1 MTTRYERCR
10 ALYWGTAILNELQS
24 EPSVAAELAERARLI
39 ALSYPLPSV
48 IEALGKRE
56 VTQLTPEQ
64 IQAISA
70 MRALLTS
77 LPSASVYTLDFMER
91 VLRHFPYSN
100 EDNAGFWP
108 GGL

>member
-1 MTTRYERCR
+1 MSD
-10 ALYWGTAILNELQS
+10 AAPFVGVGQILDELQA
-24 EPSVAAELAERARLI
+24 EPSIAAELADRARLI
-39 ALSYPLPSV
+39 ALSYPLPGV
-48 IEALGKRE
+48 IEALNQGE
-56 VTQLTPEQ
+56 ATQLTPEQ

-70 MRALLTS
+70 TRSLLAS
-77 LPSASVYTLDFMER
+77 FPSASVHTQDFIER